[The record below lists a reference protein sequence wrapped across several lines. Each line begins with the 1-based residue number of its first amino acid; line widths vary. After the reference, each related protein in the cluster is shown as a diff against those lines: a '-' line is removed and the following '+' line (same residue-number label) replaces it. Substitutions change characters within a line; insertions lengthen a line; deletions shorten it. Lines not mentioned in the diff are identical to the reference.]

1 MARLET
7 TATYLPDTEEFELH
21 SPTLTST
28 KWWIG
33 ALGKTATHG
42 VVQAKLIL
50 PGGNDVG
57 PHLFLVQLRSLG
69 LFPICDLFYIL
80 SYRLEDHSLCS
91 GITAGD
97 VGPKA
102 GGGNCF
108 IHAVVQINGQL
119 LPRITF
125 VGQRIC

>member
-1 MARLET
+1 MASRT
-7 TATYLPDTEEFELH
+7 VTYIELH

-50 PGGNDVG
+50 PGGKDVG

-69 LFPICDLFYIL
+69 LFSICDFFHIL
-80 SYRLEDHSLCS
+80 SYRLEDHCLCS

-97 VGPKA
+97 VGPTA
-102 GGGNCF
+102 GGGNGC
-108 IHAVVQINGQL
+108 IHVVVQINGQL

-125 VGQRIC
+125 IGQWIC